1 MSLYDQSEGKAVI
14 PHSGTFNG
22 NPMTLVAGLE
32 TMKHLTPDTYNSL
45 NNLGAT
51 LRQKLRAVFSE
62 LEIPVIISGIGSL
75 FGIHFRNEPIK
86 DYRSTFESDKLMR
99 RMLFTG
105 LLNEGVLLQG
115 QTAGALNVLTEEN
128 DIDNFVRL
136 SREVLVRIK

>member
-1 MSLYDQSEGKAVI
+1 MKELDFSIKEAV
-14 PHSGTFNG
+14 
-22 NPMTLVAGLE
+22 
-32 TMKHLTPDTYNSL
+32 
-45 NNLGAT
+45 
-51 LRQKLRAVFSE
+51 
-62 LEIPVIISGIGSL
+62 
-75 FGIHFRNEPIK
+75 NEPIK

-136 SREVLVRIK
+136 TREVLVRIK